1 MKKQIFPMIAAAALF
16 LTGCNSVD
24 LSPLEKR
31 IAELE
36 GKVNAIEK
44 SVSDLNSN
52 ASGIKTT
59 VDALKQKL
67 TVVSVEEVS
76 DGYKITFSDGKEAVI
91 KDGAAGAAGAAGPQG
106 PEGPQGPAGTAP
118 TIGVSEVEG
127 VLVWTVNGEAVK
139 DKDGKVIPVSS
150 TPKAPEFKYEKGVW
164 YYRVGEGEWTAC
176 SEGEASA
183 IEVIELDDVVLITI
197 GDTVITLP
205 KESVSAPI
213 ESIAT
218 VFKVKA
224 NRLFVPV
231 GKTIDLKE
239 WFTVAPEGALKTMVD
254 YTFFKTVNDQEIDL
268 EGDELAAVP
277 LAIDSK
283 GVLTAS
289 GSGPYSIR
297 ISSKLDKTIKTNI
310 FIRAGECPDDVVPAV
325 SIDPKERIDIFKGSF
340 EEYNKMTNFSGT
352 ASWNPFNNSLAG
364 VFNGNWNF
372 RVGMPVTP
380 NANITMANGH
390 LHLLFYVPDV
400 SYLKPNDDP
409 LFELTSGGANDV
421 DEINWKVSQ
430 FATGLKNGWNEVDLK
445 LSDAAAGPGKFDPS
459 KANFFRIVIN
469 AQTPDGSYH
478 PFQFRDVFVY
488 AAEPDPTVITSQ
500 ADIDALHGE
509 GLTVP
514 GLIVRG
520 SGVTDQVWANIKTK
534 IAVVDGPMLAEDAAF
549 TMGTLFFKDVQC
561 KGDITLRNICTGAGQ
576 FFNSDD
582 FPKHVYGNLTIEN
595 VNIHGWAGA
604 GFNLVTE
611 IDGNLT
617 IKTAMM
623 GNNTCFTTLQKV
635 GGDVTIDG
643 PQADFNGNRIWNV
656 DQWTI
661 KQIGGKLSILNSKIV
676 NLAGFSNITAIGGVY
691 IKGNPDFN
699 DFTQVQAWINNGI
712 LTKDKAECYN
722 GADQRVSF

>member
-1 MKKQIFPMIAAAALF
+1 MRKQIFLMIAAAALF

-52 ASGIKTT
+52 ASGLKTS

-239 WFTVAPEGALKTMVD
+239 WFTVAPEGALKALFLRTKRLPRGWC
-254 YTFFKTVNDQEIDL
+254 FFGIRTRQRITS
-268 EGDELAAVP
+268 P
-277 LAIDSK
+277 L
-283 GVLTAS
+283 
-289 GSGPYSIR
+289 Y
-297 ISSKLDKTIKTNI
+297 SKLI
-310 FIRAGECPDDVVPAV
+310 
-325 SIDPKERIDIFKGSF
+325 
-340 EEYNKMTNFSGT
+340 
-352 ASWNPFNNSLAG
+352 
-364 VFNGNWNF
+364 
-372 RVGMPVTP
+372 
-380 NANITMANGH
+380 IT
-390 LHLLFYVPDV
+390 FY
-400 SYLKPNDDP
+400 
-409 LFELTSGGANDV
+409 
-421 DEINWKVSQ
+421 
-430 FATGLKNGWNEVDLK
+430 
-445 LSDAAAGPGKFDPS
+445 
-459 KANFFRIVIN
+459 
-469 AQTPDGSYH
+469 
-478 PFQFRDVFVY
+478 
-488 AAEPDPTVITSQ
+488 
-500 ADIDALHGE
+500 
-509 GLTVP
+509 
-514 GLIVRG
+514 
-520 SGVTDQVWANIKTK
+520 
-534 IAVVDGPMLAEDAAF
+534 
-549 TMGTLFFKDVQC
+549 
-561 KGDITLRNICTGAGQ
+561 
-576 FFNSDD
+576 
-582 FPKHVYGNLTIEN
+582 
-595 VNIHGWAGA
+595 
-604 GFNLVTE
+604 
-611 IDGNLT
+611 
-617 IKTAMM
+617 
-623 GNNTCFTTLQKV
+623 
-635 GGDVTIDG
+635 
-643 PQADFNGNRIWNV
+643 
-656 DQWTI
+656 
-661 KQIGGKLSILNSKIV
+661 
-676 NLAGFSNITAIGGVY
+676 
-691 IKGNPDFN
+691 
-699 DFTQVQAWINNGI
+699 
-712 LTKDKAECYN
+712 
-722 GADQRVSF
+722 

>member
-1 MKKQIFPMIAAAALF
+1 M
-16 LTGCNSVD
+16 
-24 LSPLEKR
+24 
-31 IAELE
+31 
-36 GKVNAIEK
+36 
-44 SVSDLNSN
+44 
-52 ASGIKTT
+52 
-59 VDALKQKL
+59 
-67 TVVSVEEVS
+67 
-76 DGYKITFSDGKEAVI
+76 
-91 KDGAAGAAGAAGPQG
+91 
-106 PEGPQGPAGTAP
+106 
-118 TIGVSEVEG
+118 
-127 VLVWTVNGEAVK
+127 LVWTVNGEAVK

-514 GLIVRG
+514 GSLIDVPISSFAGAFMKGLAQGGVLNCLKHFPGHGNTTTDSHLAMPVVAETLSSLRTTSLVPFQQLLPMADSVMIGHLLVPALDDKTPASLSKTIVHDLLQRDMGFKRCVCTDALLMKALGDEKQAALQALDAGAHLLLVPENPLELINFLKTQVFPDDMLCHIESILNQLCAQAEELTVAAKKSKISPTEFTLHTAKQALVEKGFIAPLSPGDTVHFLEVGNDENLSSVPFFDTLRAYGIVTEPFEQEAEFLIILFWRRYKPFSGKIGLTDEEKKQVTQAIAHSQQTALLCFANPWMVR
-520 SGVTDQVWANIKTK
+520 DIK
-534 IAVVDGPMLAEDAAF
+534 AQ
-549 TMGTLFFKDVQC
+549 GTLFAFSPAPAFQQAAAEC
-561 KGDITLRNICTGAGQ
+561 L
-576 FFNSDD
+576 
-582 FPKHVYGNLTIEN
+582 
-595 VNIHGWAGA
+595 
-604 GFNLVTE
+604 
-611 IDGNLT
+611 
-617 IKTAMM
+617 M
-623 GNNTCFTTLQKV
+623 GELIAQ
-635 GGDVTIDG
+635 
-643 PQADFNGNRIWNV
+643 
-656 DQWTI
+656 
-661 KQIGGKLSILNSKIV
+661 GKLP
-676 NLAGFSNITAIGGVY
+676 
-691 IKGNPDFN
+691 IK
-699 DFTQVQAWINNGI
+699 
-712 LTKDKAECYN
+712 L
-722 GADQRVSF
+722 